1 MRIRVL
7 VADDFPLFLDGVC
20 AALEADSAFDV
31 VARAANG
38 AEAAERA
45 AETAPDV
52 VLMDMMMPGSTG
64 GASIELVRERVPDT
78 RVLAISASERIDMM
92 QEAFRAGAS
101 GYVTKFARPRELR
114 EALVE
119 VHGGGRVVSP
129 ALARHVLRPDPDSV
143 PRGSSQAPAAL
154 LSPRE
159 NAVLRL
165 VAEGRTDA
173 EVAAELGVHVRTVQS
188 HLTRVRAKTG
198 VRRRSELV
206 TWAMRHGVL

>member
-1 MRIRVL
+1 MKIRVL
-7 VADDFPLFLDGVC
+7 VADDFPLFLDGAC
-20 AALEADSAFDV
+20 AALEADRALAV
-31 VARAANG
+31 VGRATDG

-45 AETAPDV
+45 ADTQPDV
-52 VLMDMMMPGSTG
+52 VLLDMLMPGCGG
-64 GASIELVRERVPDT
+64 GAAIRLVHERAPEA

-92 QEAFRAGAS
+92 MEAFEAGAA

-114 EALVE
+114 EAVIE

-129 ALARHVLRPDPDSV
+129 ALARRVLQPDAGRAWRTA
-143 PRGSSQAPAAL
+143 PRGVPAL
-154 LSPRE
+154 LSERE

-173 EVAAELGVHVRTVQS
+173 DVAAELGVRVRTVQS
-188 HLTRVRAKTG
+188 HLSRVRAKTG

>member
-1 MRIRVL
+1 MKVRVL

-20 AALEADSAFDV
+20 TALEADQAFDV
-31 VARAANG
+31 VARAASG

-52 VLMDMMMPGSTG
+52 VLLDMMMPGCTG
-64 GASIELVRERVPDT
+64 GAAIGLVRESAPDT
-78 RVLAISASERIDMM
+78 PVLAISASERIDMM
-92 QEAFRAGAS
+92 QEAFRAGAA

-114 EALVE
+114 EALIE
-119 VHGGGRVVSP
+119 VHGGGQVVSP
-129 ALARHVLRPDPDSV
+129 ALARHVLRPDAGRV
-143 PRGSSQAPAAL
+143 RRGPSQAPAAL

-165 VAEGRTDA
+165 VGEGRSDA
-173 EVAAELGVHVRTVQS
+173 QMATELNVRVRTVQS
-188 HLTRVRAKTG
+188 HLARVRAKTG

-206 TWAMRHGVL
+206 TWAMRHGIF